1 MGPSLYMRSVVDRNV
16 VMQRVTVVDV
26 TSWRLI
32 FHFTYFSLCS
42 CLGKLRVFLISDAV
56 SVLPQVRWR

>member
-16 VMQRVTVVDV
+16 VMQRVTVAGV

-42 CLGKLRVFLISDAV
+42 GHGKHCIFLISDAV
-56 SVLPQVRWR
+56 SVLPQVKWR